1 MAAELPSFQLEVY
14 KTLREEITH
23 HVQAMSALLGVALTA
38 SAAIGAFGLSKTGN
52 REALLVLPYILS
64 GLALVQVN
72 HGIQIRR
79 LGEYIRTYLWPA
91 PQPDPA
97 LTSPSEQLPP
107 SWEEWIADRRLERR
121 SWRSPTR
128 LAPRLAQFAGIVVA
142 LGFPSAGALALTWS
156 VAEESTL
163 LMIVW
168 WLGLVVMVGS
178 LAFVLAVEADLVKG
192 DKYRAANPRPRS
204 SDDNRGSV

>member
-1 MAAELPSFQLEVY
+1 MAAELSTFQLEAY

-64 GLALVQVN
+64 GLALVQAN

-79 LGEYIRTYLWPA
+79 LGEYIRTYLWLA
-91 PQPDPA
+91 PQPDPVP
-97 LTSPSEQLPP
+97 TSPSEQLPP

-121 SWRSPTR
+121 SWSPTR
-128 LAPRLAQFAGIVVA
+128 SAQFAGILVVLA
-142 LGFPSAGALALTWS
+142 FPSIGALALTRS
-156 VAEESTL
+156 VAVRTTSLT
-163 LMIVW
+163 IVW
-168 WLGLVVMVGS
+168 WLGVVVMVGTI
-178 LAFVLAVEADLVKG
+178 AFIRAVQADLIKG
-192 DKYRAANPRPRS
+192 DEYRAANPRPRVC
-204 SDDNRGSV
+204 DDGRPSL